1 MYVYLCR
8 DTGSRLKALKQKRL
22 AEFLWN
28 ISGTRPMTDN
38 NKDHLGDMEAKTG
51 NTYSESITL
60 VINTVASREKYELFI
75 SILWLLH
82 TVGTSFYY

>member
-1 MYVYLCR
+1 
-8 DTGSRLKALKQKRL
+8 
-22 AEFLWN
+22 
-28 ISGTRPMTDN
+28 MTDN